1 MFYASRLSEVGDIAI
16 WPVLR
21 GISIR
26 AMLRV
31 HGLGEVGPYA
41 ARIRLYN
48 TLYTAAQALASAI
61 SGEQAPLPDPPANAR
76 CVGVILYVTLA
87 STCRLLRISGGG
99 VVGRRF
105 SLALQGPF
113 ADKTWT

>member
-1 MFYASRLSEVGDIAI
+1 MFYASRLSEVGDVAI

-21 GISIR
+21 GVSVR
-26 AMLRV
+26 AVSRV
-31 HGLGEVGPYA
+31 HRLGEVSLRA
-41 ARIRLYN
+41 ARARLHN
-48 TLYTAAQALASAI
+48 TLHTATQALASAI

-76 CVGVILYVTLA
+76 CAGVILRVTLA

-113 ADKTWT
+113 ADETWT